1 MACRSINIAIQ
12 FLSTEIKD
20 NGSLFNATFSTV
32 RIDRYCLMYSVSF
45 WVWSETRCRF
55 LKISFQLWSIIAFIK
70 IVFLMSP
77 LPDFDVSVPPTHPI
91 DAVIYEE
98 KLRCSHIADLSIRK

>member
-1 MACRSINIAIQ
+1 
-12 FLSTEIKD
+12 
-20 NGSLFNATFSTV
+20 
-32 RIDRYCLMYSVSF
+32 
-45 WVWSETRCRF
+45 
-55 LKISFQLWSIIAFIK
+55 
-70 IVFLMSP
+70 MSP